1 MDPAKIEIARN
12 VAGVVGNITAVFLYL
27 SPAQAFI
34 RICKKRAV
42 EHYSP
47 TPYLVTLMNQ
57 MVWTL
62 FAMPWVHPNS
72 TLLLTV
78 NVTGGIIALF
88 FVILFFIYSDRKKRL
103 KVGLVVLLEFILAV
117 VLSLVVLTRLHSTRH
132 RSLAVGII
140 GDVTIIMMYASP
152 FSVMKRV
159 ISTRS
164 VEYMP
169 FYLSL
174 ASFACPFAWTCY
186 GLLPFDP
193 FVCFSNGTGTLLGLG
208 QLILYAIY
216 YKSTKRQMEARQTA
230 EGESCVELGGG
241 QKRTSLQP

>member
-1 MDPAKIEIARN
+1 MVPAKIEIARK
-12 VAGVVGNITAVFLYL
+12 VAGVVGNIASLSLYL
-27 SPAQAFI
+27 SPAQIFI

-42 EHYSP
+42 EHFSP
-47 TPYLVTLMNQ
+47 TPYLVMLMNQ

-72 TLLLTV
+72 TLVLTISA
-78 NVTGGIIALF
+78 TGVIIALF
-88 FVILFFIYSDRKKRL
+88 FVILFLIYSDRKKRL
-103 KVGLVVLLEFILAV
+103 KVGLVVLLELILVV
-117 VLSLVVLTRLHSTRH
+117 VLTLVVLTLLHSTRR

-140 GDVTIIMMYASP
+140 GNVSSIMMYASP

-159 ISTRS
+159 ISTKS

-169 FYLSL
+169 FSLSL
-174 ASFACPFAWTCY
+174 ASFACGFAWTCY

-193 FVCFSNGTGTLLGLG
+193 FICFSSGYGTLLGLG

-216 YKSTKRQMEARQTA
+216 YKSTKRQMEARQTVEA
-230 EGESCVELGGG
+230 ESCAELGGCH
-241 QKRTSLQP
+241 

>member
-1 MDPAKIEIARN
+1 MVPAKIELARN

-27 SPAQAFI
+27 SPAQTFI
-34 RICKKRAV
+34 RICKKKAV
-42 EHYSP
+42 EQFSP

-72 TLLLTV
+72 TLVLTISA
-78 NVTGGIIALF
+78 TGVIIALF
-88 FVILFFIYSDRKKRL
+88 LVILFLIYSDRKKRL
-103 KVGLVVLLEFILAV
+103 KVGLVVLLELILVV
-117 VLSLVVLTRLHSTRH
+117 VLTLVVLTLLHSTRR

-140 GDVTIIMMYASP
+140 GNVTSIMMYASP

-159 ISTRS
+159 ISTQS

-169 FYLSL
+169 FSLSL
-174 ASFACPFAWTCY
+174 ASFAYGFVWTCY

-193 FVCFSNGTGTLLGLG
+193 FICFSSGSGTLLGLG

-216 YKSTKRQMEARQTA
+216 YKSTKRQEEARQTVEA
-230 EGESCVELGGG
+230 ESCAELGGCH
-241 QKRTSLQP
+241 